1 MNTKITKYKIWTLFN
16 NICHTLSREEINKN
30 RTNIYKKEAIYN
42 ILSEKDKLKSK
53 ESKILNRITT
63 YFNKMHEDLSKKNK
77 YQENTIYGLDLLFN
91 DDYYYKPME
100 IKRAFNGNYI
110 LYESNGD
117 KDALLSIPEYFIKIK
132 PYLRDFIDF
141 YNRFGKWKI
150 QLSMHITF
158 ISFTDTTERQIMHS
172 KSDNAESMRRCWYE
186 ELIDTFMQ
194 RYQEGLETKMKG
206 SSYIFDHV
214 NLLEYHFH
222 KISLNRGSSYIPS
235 ADWLYNK
242 KLLLTL

>member
-1 MNTKITKYKIWTLFN
+1 
-16 NICHTLSREEINKN
+16 
-30 RTNIYKKEAIYN
+30 
-42 ILSEKDKLKSK
+42 
-53 ESKILNRITT
+53 
-63 YFNKMHEDLSKKNK
+63 MHEDLSKKNK

-100 IKRAFNGNYI
+100 IKRAFNSNYI

-172 KSDNAESMRRCWYE
+172 KSDNAESMRRC
-186 ELIDTFMQ
+186 
-194 RYQEGLETKMKG
+194 
-206 SSYIFDHV
+206 
-214 NLLEYHFH
+214 
-222 KISLNRGSSYIPS
+222 
-235 ADWLYNK
+235 
-242 KLLLTL
+242 

>member
-1 MNTKITKYKIWTLFN
+1 METSNMNTKISSVKALFN
-16 NICHTLSREEINKN
+16 ICDTLSREEIHKI

-42 ILSEKDKLKSK
+42 ILSEKDKLTSK

-63 YFNKMHEDLSKKNK
+63 YFNKMHEKNI

-91 DDYYYKPME
+91 DDDYYKPME

-110 LYESNGD
+110 LYESNGG

-141 YNRFGKWKI
+141 YNRFGEWKI

-172 KSDNAESMRRCWYE
+172 KSDNAESMPGV
-186 ELIDTFMQ
+186 D
-194 RYQEGLETKMKG
+194 MK
-206 SSYIFDHV
+206 
-214 NLLEYHFH
+214 NL
-222 KISLNRGSSYIPS
+222 
-235 ADWLYNK
+235 
-242 KLLLTL
+242 

>member
-1 MNTKITKYKIWTLFN
+1 METSNMNTKISSVKALFN
-16 NICHTLSREEINKN
+16 NICDTLSREEINKI

-42 ILSEKDKLKSK
+42 ILSEKDKLTSK

-63 YFNKMHEDLSKKNK
+63 YFNKMHEKNK

-91 DDYYYKPME
+91 GDDYYKPME

-110 LYESNGD
+110 FYESNGG

-141 YNRFGKWKI
+141 YNRFGEWKI

-172 KSDNAESMRRCWYE
+172 KSDNAESMRGVD
-186 ELIDTFMQ
+186 I
-194 RYQEGLETKMKG
+194 K
-206 SSYIFDHV
+206 
-214 NLLEYHFH
+214 NLYFYAT
-222 KISLNRGSSYIPS
+222 ISGRVK
-235 ADWLYNK
+235 DK
-242 KLLLTL
+242 DER